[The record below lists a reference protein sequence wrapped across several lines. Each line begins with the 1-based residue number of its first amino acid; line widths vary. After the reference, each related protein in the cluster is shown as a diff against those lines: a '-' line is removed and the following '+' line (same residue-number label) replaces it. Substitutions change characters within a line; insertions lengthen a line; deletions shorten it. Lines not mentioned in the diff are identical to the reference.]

1 MSNEYKCCSYC
12 GAFLKDCIHKFFF
25 AHWTEENKFCCT
37 KESCMFKYL
46 LESHSK
52 INSILNRRS

>member
-1 MSNEYKCCSYC
+1 MSNDYKCCSYC
-12 GAFLKDCIHKFFF
+12 NAFLKDCNHKFLFEHF
-25 AHWTEENKFCCT
+25 TEEGNHCCT

-52 INSILNRRS
+52 LNSIVNR